1 MFEDE
6 ERKKLLTYKES
17 LEEFLAVVDA
27 LRSGEIYS
35 HLSCERKFYILRGWL
50 IYSHIPIAGC
60 FKRGCGNVYS
70 TDGLWKLSYPTW

>member
-1 MFEDE
+1 MVLFIKVFNRHAFIVSSIDKMFEDE

-35 HLSCERKFYILRGWL
+35 HLSCERKFYILR
-50 IYSHIPIAGC
+50 
-60 FKRGCGNVYS
+60 V
-70 TDGLWKLSYPTW
+70 

>member
-35 HLSCERKFYILRGWL
+35 HLSCERVIYIIR
-50 IYSHIPIAGC
+50 
-60 FKRGCGNVYS
+60 V
-70 TDGLWKLSYPTW
+70 